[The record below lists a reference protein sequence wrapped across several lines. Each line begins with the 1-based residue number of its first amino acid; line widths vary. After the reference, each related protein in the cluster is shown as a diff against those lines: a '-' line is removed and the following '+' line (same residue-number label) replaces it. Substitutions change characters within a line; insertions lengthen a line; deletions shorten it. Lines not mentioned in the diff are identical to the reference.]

1 MGHHH
6 HSAALAAGHSDEG
19 VDDGVRVIVQ
29 ARVRLV
35 QEEQFRPPH
44 EQGGEIRA
52 SSHAVGRL
60 ARPPMACGPEA
71 HPSQRFICLLS
82 SQAGEVRDQVQVLLQ
97 GQMVVQRRFVP
108 RPADAR
114 TDVSRLGRSEGSSED
129 GAATGGERHEGG
141 DHAEQ
146 RRLPCPVRARHADD
160 GSGVDP
166 QIDPGEDRG
175 RSEPDGHGVQHDDG
189 IGHPAS
195 VWPSGRRYGNS
206 CETMRGGP
214 PLRTGPPYDDVVSI
228 RPDRILVI
236 DDEPRVREVV
246 AAYLQR
252 EGFRVDEAA
261 NADQAKAM
269 LQGPAPDL
277 VVLDI
282 MFPGASGLDLLAELR
297 TRSEVPVILL
307 TARADEVDR
316 VLGLELGADDY
327 VVKPFSPRELVAR
340 VRTVL
345 RRTRPRVEDSLVE
358 HGDLVIDAGARQVDV
373 AGRRVE
379 LTAKEFDLLAYMAAH
394 PRQVFSRNQLLQE
407 VWDSSSEWQ
416 DPATVTVHIRRLRT
430 KLEPDAAESRW
441 LETVWGVGYRF
452 QP

>member
-1 MGHHH
+1 
-6 HSAALAAGHSDEG
+6 
-19 VDDGVRVIVQ
+19 
-29 ARVRLV
+29 
-35 QEEQFRPPH
+35 
-44 EQGGEIRA
+44 
-52 SSHAVGRL
+52 
-60 ARPPMACGPEA
+60 
-71 HPSQRFICLLS
+71 
-82 SQAGEVRDQVQVLLQ
+82 
-97 GQMVVQRRFVP
+97 
-108 RPADAR
+108 
-114 TDVSRLGRSEGSSED
+114 
-129 GAATGGERHEGG
+129 
-141 DHAEQ
+141 
-146 RRLPCPVRARHADD
+146 
-160 GSGVDP
+160 
-166 QIDPGEDRG
+166 
-175 RSEPDGHGVQHDDG
+175 
-189 IGHPAS
+189 
-195 VWPSGRRYGNS
+195 
-206 CETMRGGP
+206 
-214 PLRTGPPYDDVVSI
+214 VVSV

-261 NADQAKAM
+261 NADEAKVM

-277 VVLDI
+277 VVLDV

-297 TRSEVPVILL
+297 ARSEVPVILL

-345 RRTRPRVEDSLVE
+345 RRTRPRVEDRVIDY
-358 HGDLVIDAGARQVDV
+358 GDLVIDAGARQVDV

-379 LTAKEFDLLAYMAAH
+379 LTAKEFDLLAYMASH

-416 DPATVTVHIRRLRT
+416 DPATVTVHVRRLRT

>member
-1 MGHHH
+1 
-6 HSAALAAGHSDEG
+6 
-19 VDDGVRVIVQ
+19 
-29 ARVRLV
+29 
-35 QEEQFRPPH
+35 
-44 EQGGEIRA
+44 
-52 SSHAVGRL
+52 
-60 ARPPMACGPEA
+60 
-71 HPSQRFICLLS
+71 
-82 SQAGEVRDQVQVLLQ
+82 
-97 GQMVVQRRFVP
+97 MV
-108 RPADAR
+108 
-114 TDVSRLGRSEGSSED
+114 
-129 GAATGGERHEGG
+129 
-141 DHAEQ
+141 
-146 RRLPCPVRARHADD
+146 
-160 GSGVDP
+160 
-166 QIDPGEDRG
+166 
-175 RSEPDGHGVQHDDG
+175 
-189 IGHPAS
+189 S
-195 VWPSGRRYGNS
+195 V
-206 CETMRGGP
+206 
-214 PLRTGPPYDDVVSI
+214 

-261 NADQAKAM
+261 NADEAKVM

-277 VVLDI
+277 VVLDV

-297 TRSEVPVILL
+297 ARSEVPVILL

-345 RRTRPRVEDSLVE
+345 RRTRPRVEDRVID

-379 LTAKEFDLLAYMAAH
+379 LTAKEFDLLAYMASH

-416 DPATVTVHIRRLRT
+416 DPATVTVHVRRLRT